1 MRQAHTVEQVRAAEA
16 ALMARLPEGTLMQR
30 AAAGLAVAVS
40 NFLGS
45 TYGARVVLLIGSGD
59 NGGDALYAGARLAR
73 RGAQVT
79 AVLLSPKAH
88 QPGLAALES
97 AGGRVLTGGQAHPE
111 EPAHADQAA
120 DADQEADADGP
131 AHADE
136 PAHANGSA
144 QVGEVERVVAGA
156 DVVVDGIV
164 GIGGRP
170 GLRPEAQAVVRLVE
184 RYGVPV
190 VAVDTPSG
198 VDVDTGETPEPHVR
212 AALTVTF
219 GTHKVCHLVDP
230 AASACGPV
238 HLVDIGLEVPPAEV
252 RSLQAA
258 DVRALYPVP
267 HGESDKYSR
276 GVLGLMVGSTQ
287 YPGAA
292 VIATSGALAGPV
304 GMVRYVGPDPV
315 AHAVLAVH
323 PEVVVGE
330 GRVQAWAV
338 GSGTSTGSVDLER
351 FHRITQQQ
359 DVPVIVDAGAI
370 AALDHDRA
378 GRVVI
383 TPHAG
388 ELSQLIGV
396 PRDVIEQ
403 RRLHYARQV
412 AEDRQLVVLLKGAT
426 TIVAAPDGSVLVNPI
441 ASPWLATAGSGDVL
455 AGICGSLLAG
465 GLPEFEAAAVAAY
478 LHAAA
483 GTLAAS
489 AGPVTA
495 MSVAHALPEATRLL
509 LA

>member
-1 MRQAHTVEQVRAAEA
+1 MREAHTVEQVRAAEA
-16 ALMARLPEGTLMQR
+16 ELMARLPEGSLMQR
-30 AAAGLAVAVS
+30 AAAGLAVAVG
-40 NFLGS
+40 NFLGG

-73 RGAQVT
+73 RGAQVA
-79 AVLLSPKAH
+79 AVLLSSKAH
-88 QPGLAALES
+88 EGGVAALES
-97 AGGRVLTGGQAHPE
+97 AGGQVLAGGA
-111 EPAHADQAA
+111 
-120 DADQEADADGP
+120 
-131 AHADE
+131 
-136 PAHANGSA
+136 
-144 QVGEVERVVAGA
+144 VGGAEGVVAAA
-156 DVVVDGIV
+156 DVVLDGIV

-170 GLRPEAQAVVRLVE
+170 GLREGALAMVRVADE
-184 RYGVPV
+184 SGVPI

-198 VDVDTGETPEPHVR
+198 VDVDSGETPGAHVR

-230 AASACGPV
+230 AASACGAV
-238 HLVDIGLEVPPAEV
+238 HLVDIGLDVPPAAV

-315 AHAVLAVH
+315 AQAVLAVH

-338 GSGTSTGSVDLER
+338 GSGTATDDVDLER
-351 FHRITQQQ
+351 FRRITEQQ

-388 ELSQLIGV
+388 ELSELIGV
-396 PRDVIEQ
+396 PREEIEA
-403 RRLHYARQV
+403 RRLYFARKV
-412 AEDRQLVVLLKGAT
+412 AAERQLVVLLKGAT
-426 TIVAAPDGSVLVNPI
+426 TIVAAPDGSVFVNPI

-455 AGICGSLLAG
+455 AGICGAMLAG
-465 GLPEFEAAAVAAY
+465 GLPEFEAAATAAY

-489 AGPVTA
+489 AGPITA
-495 MSVAHALPEATRLL
+495 MSIARALPEATRLL
-509 LA
+509 LG